1 MGKMD
6 GVLEILILKVLA
18 NSDEFYIG
26 IYNAMD
32 DKERRKLILDM
43 ENKSCANCDNVY
55 CNVNFS
61 SRNEKGEI
69 IRPNNHSC
77 FGWRNSILI
86 GKARVLQR

>member
-1 MGKMD
+1 MIKID
-6 GVLEILILKVLA
+6 RVLESLILNVLA

-32 DKERRKLILDM
+32 EKEKRKLILGL
-43 ENKSCANCDNVY
+43 ENKSCANCDNIY

-61 SRNEKGEI
+61 SKNEKGQI
-69 IRPNNHSC
+69 VRPTNHSC
-77 FGWRNSILI
+77 LGWRNSILI